1 MVRGELGERG
11 LSPDDIPCWDD
22 QPLDVV
28 VDERKHQ
35 VKIFGVEQLEI
46 SPQDGQMILDK
57 AFAQVPIDRAGFVC
71 HNRSLHRAVCS
82 SPAEHCR
89 VGITAHRGQR
99 QIHDGGWQ
107 VSGGYPR
114 CPDPQM
120 LLLHSS
126 PVAPLRR
133 APRAMV

>member
-1 MVRGELGERG
+1 VCAAISAYRLSRRSPALG
-11 LSPDDIPCWDD
+11 
-22 QPLDVV
+22 
-28 VDERKHQ
+28 
-35 VKIFGVEQLEI
+35 
-46 SPQDGQMILDK
+46 
-57 AFAQVPIDRAGFVC
+57 
-71 HNRSLHRAVCS
+71 CS

-99 QIHDGGWQ
+99 QTHDGGWQ
-107 VSGGYPR
+107 LSRDPR
-114 CPDPQM
+114 DPDPQM